1 MHAVN
6 VVEKFG
12 ADGFLERS
20 WVLPPDVVVPL
31 RAHVGMTEEGW
42 IMDEWPVTAEIAAIV
57 QPWVDETIDV
67 ASGAWNIG
75 SEQAP
80 D

>member
-6 VVEKFG
+6 VVGRFN
-12 ADGFLERS
+12 ADSILERS
-20 WVLPPDVVVPL
+20 WVLPQDVVPPL
-31 RAHVGMTEEGW
+31 RAHVKMTEEGW
-42 IMDEWPVTAEIAAIV
+42 IMYEWPVTAEIAAIV
-57 QPWVDETIDV
+57 QPWIDETIDA
-67 ASGAWNIG
+67 ASDAWYIG

>member
-1 MHAVN
+1 MNAVN
-6 VVEKFG
+6 VVEKFN

-20 WVLPPDVVVPL
+20 WALPPEVVVPL
-31 RAHVGMTEEGW
+31 RAHVNMTEEGW
-42 IMDEWPVTAEIAAIV
+42 IMYEWPVTAEIASIV
-57 QPWVDETIDV
+57 QPWVDEPIDV
-67 ASGAWNIG
+67 ASDAWNIG